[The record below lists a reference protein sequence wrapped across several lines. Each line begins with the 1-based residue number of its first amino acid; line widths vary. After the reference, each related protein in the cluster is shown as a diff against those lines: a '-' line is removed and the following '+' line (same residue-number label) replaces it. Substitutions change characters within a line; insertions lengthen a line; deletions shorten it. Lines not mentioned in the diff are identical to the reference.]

1 METAGEVAYNAYREA
16 YEAGQPEVSSD
27 RLPPFEELPAR
38 VRVAFEAAAQA
49 VCRRYGAIY

>member
-16 YEAGQPEVSSD
+16 HEDGRAEVSGD